1 MRRFVALLVLATVL
15 AVPVAARA
23 QSSPFSPL
31 PAGSTPAP
39 APTATPA
46 PVADQSSVSRPMLLG
61 IAGAVLLL
69 FVAIGVYIARDA
81 RRNLTEAD
89 RRALERGEDSP
100 PRPAAERRQAERSKQ
115 RNRARTRAQKQARKK
130 QRR

>member
-1 MRRFVALLVLATVL
+1 MRRFVALLALATVL

-23 QSSPFSPL
+23 QSNPFSPL

-69 FVAIGVYIARDA
+69 FVGIGVYIARDA
-81 RRNLTEAD
+81 RKNLTEAD
-89 RRALERGEDSP
+89 RRALERGEDGP
-100 PRPAAERRQAERSKQ
+100 PTPGAERRQAERAKR
-115 RNRARTRAQKQARKK
+115 RNRAKTRAQKQARKK